1 MSGTWDALAAG
12 TPGDDAPVR
21 GRPAL
26 WLDLPNRRIR
36 DPNVRWG
43 GRGEAAR
50 PLPIPIDMPSDVK
63 RRQQLFLGLHEGFC
77 PLYTGS
83 DGASQSDGC
92 SC

>member
-50 PLPIPIDMPSDVK
+50 PLPIPIK
-63 RRQQLFLGLHEGFC
+63 RETLTG
-77 PLYTGS
+77 PLTINPVIIP
-83 DGASQSDGC
+83 
-92 SC
+92 